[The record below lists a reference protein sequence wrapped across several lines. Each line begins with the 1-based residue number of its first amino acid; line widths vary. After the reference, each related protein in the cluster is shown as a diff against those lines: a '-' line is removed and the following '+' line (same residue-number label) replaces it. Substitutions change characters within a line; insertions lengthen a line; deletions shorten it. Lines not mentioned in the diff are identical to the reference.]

1 MWLFSSLWVTHPG
14 LLDLIISGVCHCYS
28 LVMSLD
34 VGFFLGGE
42 VPVFFKNQWL
52 FSSLF
57 DFGVLLKGGELLLY
71 HLVSHPYIYFKYY
84 FKTLHF

>member
-34 VGFFLGGE
+34 VGFFFGGGG
-42 VPVFFKNQWL
+42 
-52 FSSLF
+52 SSLF
-57 DFGVLLKGGELLLY
+57 
-71 HLVSHPYIYFKYY
+71 
-84 FKTLHF
+84 